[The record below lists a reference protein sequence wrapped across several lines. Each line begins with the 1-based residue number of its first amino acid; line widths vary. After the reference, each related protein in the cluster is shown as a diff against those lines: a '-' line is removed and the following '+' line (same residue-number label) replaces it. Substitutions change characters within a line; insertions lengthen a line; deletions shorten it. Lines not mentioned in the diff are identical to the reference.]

1 MPPVV
6 WGGSS
11 ARQTFSPVVSTSMSC
26 AQSSGVTMSCA
37 DSSRAT
43 PSHARYR
50 ARRQRTGER
59 HRAVASRARA
69 SAAAPPPPL
78 LAAAVHEPSG
88 GPSSGRCAADADRG
102 GSRSRCGS
110 LRYAMTAFSYTGTL
124 ARPCR
129 APGATLW
136 REKRLLQRQRDH
148 IADIWPVK
156 RKKNR
161 CSVTAG
167 LSLGVLTLPLEQLP
181 STLIFKLRTESVEA
195 LRAGMDQ
202 HMEVADVSDDDGGG
216 GGRTPLYLSRR
227 QLAALRRQRL
237 EHWKISLWHSR
248 CLLGAFSV
256 GSSG

>member
-1 MPPVV
+1 MESIVRRSCGGEMPPVV

-69 SAAAPPPPL
+69 SAAAPPPP
-78 LAAAVHEPSG
+78 AVARPLPREPSG
-88 GPSSGRCAADADRG
+88 GPWASGRCAADADRG

-110 LRYAMTAFSYTGTL
+110 LRYAMTAFSYLGTL

-129 APGATLW
+129 APGATL
-136 REKRLLQRQRDH
+136 RRGKRLLQRQRDH
-148 IADIWPVK
+148 IADIRPVIK
-156 RKKNR
+156 IAEQYLCPGHHSRFG
-161 CSVTAG
+161 A
-167 LSLGVLTLPLEQLP
+167 TLPYVQYPLP
-181 STLIFKLRTESVEA
+181 SL
-195 LRAGMDQ
+195 
-202 HMEVADVSDDDGGG
+202 
-216 GGRTPLYLSRR
+216 
-227 QLAALRRQRL
+227 
-237 EHWKISLWHSR
+237 
-248 CLLGAFSV
+248 
-256 GSSG
+256 

>member
-69 SAAAPPPPL
+69 SAAAPPPP
-78 LAAAVHEPSG
+78 AVARPLPREPSG
-88 GPSSGRCAADADRG
+88 GPWASGRCAADADRG

-110 LRYAMTAFSYTGTL
+110 LRYAMTAFSYLGTL

-148 IADIWPVK
+148 IADIGH
-156 RKKNR
+156 RQARNR
-161 CSVTAG
+161 IG
-167 LSLGVLTLPLEQLP
+167 
-181 STLIFKLRTESVEA
+181 STIE
-195 LRAGMDQ
+195 
-202 HMEVADVSDDDGGG
+202 
-216 GGRTPLYLSRR
+216 LSRPECTCWP
-227 QLAALRRQRL
+227 AL
-237 EHWKISLWHSR
+237 
-248 CLLGAFSV
+248 AFSALASA
-256 GSSG
+256 GTQIPRTGQCPI

>member
-1 MPPVV
+1 MGSRRQLASIVRCSCGGGEMPPFVP
-6 WGGSS
+6 GGSS
-11 ARQTFSPVVSTSMSC
+11 AQQTSSPVVSTSMS

-88 GPSSGRCAADADRG
+88 GPSSGRCTADADRG

-110 LRYAMTAFSYTGTL
+110 LRYAMTAFSYLGTL

-148 IADIWPVK
+148 IADIRPSAS
-156 RKKNR
+156 RQSHRINNR
-161 CSVTAG
+161 A
-167 LSLGVLTLPLEQLP
+167 
-181 STLIFKLRTESVEA
+181 
-195 LRAGMDQ
+195 
-202 HMEVADVSDDDGGG
+202 
-216 GGRTPLYLSRR
+216 
-227 QLAALRRQRL
+227 LAARVVTFAQNG
-237 EHWKISLWHSR
+237 K
-248 CLLGAFSV
+248 
-256 GSSG
+256 